1 MKFERFSKI
10 TKVIWPAGY
19 GEETIG
25 KTMAP
30 WDPHPELSLE
40 PDPASGDEG
49 GKKGKDGERKVTV
62 SGWDTPKGRQL
73 AIFDNTPVVDISS
86 SEASRD
92 DGFQSWVEN
101 GYHDPEPAEEPE
113 THEDNDT
120 EERNMLGDTVPAT
133 EQEPDSA
140 PEPEDT
146 GGIEDHPEAHETQQE
161 YYIGNKITITN
172 TESEPLGYT
181 TELEELK
188 NSTGATV
195 GYTKE
200 SVESLVEEV
209 AQKHDH
215 HGQEPGGTTL
225 ADLYSYNISF
235 TGDTQQF
242 TATCDEFPN
251 LTQVAETPA
260 EALSL
265 IRVAVNQSIEHL
277 TNIGEALPEPNNL
290 VLLGSSIDKSLFDS
304 IRHGFATT

>member
-19 GEETIG
+19 GEEPVG
-25 KTMAP
+25 KTTAY

-40 PDPASGDEG
+40 PEPVSGDED
-49 GKKGKDGERKVTV
+49 GKKGKDRERKVAV

-113 THEDNDT
+113 THEDIDA
-120 EERNMLGDTVPAT
+120 EERNMSGDTVPDT
-133 EQEPDSA
+133 EQESDII
-140 PEPEDT
+140 PES
-146 GGIEDHPEAHETQQE
+146 EDHSNLEDHAETQEAQQE

-181 TELEELK
+181 TELEELT
-188 NSTGATV
+188 NNAGETV
-195 GYTKE
+195 GYTKQ

-209 AQKHDH
+209 T
-215 HGQEPGGTTL
+215 QEQDRDTPERNDTSI
-225 ADLYSYNISF
+225 ADLYSYHISC
-235 TGDTQQF
+235 TGGGQQF
-242 TATCDEFPN
+242 TGTCDEFPTI
-251 LTQVAETPA
+251 TQGAGTPA

-265 IRVAVNQSIEHL
+265 IREAVSQHIEHL
-277 TNIGEALPEPNNL
+277 KETGETLPEPNNL
-290 VLLGSSIDKSLFDS
+290 ALLGSSIDKSLFDS

>member
-1 MKFERFSKI
+1 MKTQLFSKI
-10 TKVIWPAGY
+10 AKILWPAGY
-19 GEETIG
+19 GEEPIG
-25 KTMAP
+25 KTTAC

-40 PDPASGDEG
+40 PEPVSGDEA
-49 GKKGKDGERKVTV
+49 GKKGKLVEHKVTP
-62 SGWDTPKGRQL
+62 GWDTPKGRKL
-73 AIFDNTPVVDISS
+73 AIFDNAPVVDVSS

-92 DGFQSWVEN
+92 DGFQAWVDN
-101 GYHDPEPAEEPE
+101 GYRDPEPAEAPEAGGNGNTEKLVSGNAEP
-113 THEDNDT
+113 T
-120 EERNMLGDTVPAT
+120 A
-133 EQEPDSA
+133 EQAAGIVSEPDN
-140 PEPEDT
+140 T
-146 GGIEDHPEAHETQQE
+146 GSIEDHPEAHETQQE

-215 HGQEPGGTTL
+215 HGQERDGTTL

-277 TNIGEALPEPNNL
+277 TSIGEALPEPNNL